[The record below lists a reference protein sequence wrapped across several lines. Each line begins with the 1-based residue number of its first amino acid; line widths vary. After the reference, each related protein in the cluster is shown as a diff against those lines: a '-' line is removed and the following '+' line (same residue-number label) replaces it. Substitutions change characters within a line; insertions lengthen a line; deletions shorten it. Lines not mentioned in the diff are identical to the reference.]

1 MAAVAQDAPNKQ
13 DEFEWL
19 AESRIRY
26 ESRNGMNF
34 GREVDTSTAILRQ
47 RLGLTWRPS
56 EWVKISAMAQD
67 CRAPLY
73 GRPAPASLRDPLD
86 LQEGYAEIHYPGSEG
101 MEFSGGRRMIS
112 YGDARLI
119 GSPQWANTTR
129 TWDHARVSWRTPKA
143 RIDGLFLSP
152 VDVNLN
158 GFNRPRMDRRLW
170 GVYTMVPALKKGLAG
185 EFYILRHDQGFAG
198 ALRTNSFGGRLVG
211 KSDSGWGFEAEGVLQ
226 NGEAGAK
233 SHRGHGFFTSVNRR
247 LQADDRP
254 LTLVGEYKHASGTE
268 DPSNASRSTTFDQ
281 LYPANHDKFG
291 HEDLLGW
298 RNIHNMRAQ
307 AGYGVHKLL
316 TLTLMYDDSWLA
328 SPKDAMYNLG
338 GAPIARDP
346 LGRSGRHIGREV
358 DLFAT
363 VKLKKVTFGAGY
375 GRFFA
380 GEFVKKTTPGVGPD
394 LFYIYQDIH
403 F

>member
-1 MAAVAQDAPNKQ
+1 M
-13 DEFEWL
+13 
-19 AESRIRY
+19 AESRVRY
-26 ESRNGMNF
+26 ESRSGLNF
-34 GREVDTSTAILRQ
+34 GRDVDTSAAILRQ
-47 RLGLTWRPS
+47 RLGLSWRPS

-73 GRPAPASLRDPLD
+73 GRPAPGSLRDPLD
-86 LQEGYAEIHYPGSEG
+86 LQEGYAEIHQPGSEG
-101 MEFSGGRRMIS
+101 LEISAGRRMIS

-129 TWDHARVSWRTPKA
+129 TWDHARLSYRTRRA

-170 GVYTMVPALKKGLAG
+170 GAYTTVPSLRKGLSG
-185 EFYILRHDQGFAG
+185 EFYVLRHDQGFAG

-211 KSDSGWGFEAEGVLQ
+211 KAASGWGFEAEGVMQ
-226 NGEAGAK
+226 SGRAGLK
-233 SHRGHGFFTSVNRR
+233 DHRGHGFFTSLNRR
-247 LQADDRP
+247 LDAAGRP
-254 LTLVGEYKHASGTE
+254 LTLVAEYKHASGTN
-268 DPSNASRSTTFDQ
+268 DPSNPSRSTTFDQ

-298 RNIHNMRAQ
+298 RNIHNMRTQ

-316 TLTLMYDDSWLA
+316 TLTLMYDDSWLD
-328 SPKDAMYNLG
+328 SPRDAMYSLG

-346 LGRSGRHIGREV
+346 LGHSGRHIGREL

-363 VKLKKVTFGAGY
+363 VKLKKMTFGAGY

-380 GEFVKKTTPGVGPD
+380 GEFVKKATPGAGPD
-394 LFYIYQDIH
+394 LFYIYQD
-403 F
+403 FRF